1 MIHSNIKITNKL
13 TDLLIAAKEQAE
25 LSLFRQRHG
34 AILVRGNRII
44 NKAFNSGKFS
54 AFAERF
60 NKDKRFFAS
69 RHAEL
74 NCILGISKKLTTG
87 SIIVVVRINKEN
99 KFRNSYPCQM
109 CQSVCAFVGITKI
122 IYTADENTINEII
135 F

>member
-1 MIHSNIKITNKL
+1 VIHSNIKITKKL
-13 TDLLIAAKEQAE
+13 NNLLIAAREQAE

-44 NKAFNSGKFS
+44 NRAFNSGEFS

-74 NCILGISKKLTTG
+74 NCILGIPKKMTLG
-87 SIIVVVRINKEN
+87 SMIVVVRINKRNEF
-99 KFRNSYPCQM
+99 KNSYPCQM

-122 IYTADENTINEII
+122 IYTADENTVNEII